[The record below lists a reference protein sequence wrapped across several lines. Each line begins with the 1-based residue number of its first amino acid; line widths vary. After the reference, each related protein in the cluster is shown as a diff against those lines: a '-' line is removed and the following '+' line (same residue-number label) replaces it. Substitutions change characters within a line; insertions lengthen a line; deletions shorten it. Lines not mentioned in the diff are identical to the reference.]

1 MPMRPPTAAE
11 GWSEPVR
18 ISARAGSGATAGT
31 PQLERKSFS
40 EREGWRLLG
49 FRTVCLCLR
58 RLQRQQLLPLAP
70 PQCPLTTRRRPAA
83 PSACPQWTPC
93 RASA

>member
-1 MPMRPPTAAE
+1 MRPPTAAE

-40 EREGWRLLG
+40 EREG
-49 FRTVCLCLR
+49 
-58 RLQRQQLLPLAP
+58 
-70 PQCPLTTRRRPAA
+70 
-83 PSACPQWTPC
+83 
-93 RASA
+93 